1 MVGIALLVLG
11 IVVTSLLR
19 PSTSTSDKPAADFT
33 NSIGMAFQLIPSGTF
48 VMGSPTDEPD
58 WEDNEFQHEVRISD
72 DFYLGVTEV
81 TQGQWKSVMGTEPW
95 NFALL
100 GRGMGLKEGDNYPA
114 SCVTWDDAVAFCEK
128 LSQKE
133 DVNYR
138 LPTEAEWEYACRGG
152 SESAYSFGNSSA
164 DFGKYG
170 WFVDNSIHVKERD
183 YHEVGLKLANRFGLH
198 DMHGNL
204 SEWCSDCYDSDYY
217 REPSARTDPQGPD
230 GGDIRVRRGGSFDM
244 SPVYCRS
251 AYRDFFG
258 QDLDACIIGFRVVRS
273 SK

>member
-114 SCVTWDDAVAFCEK
+114 SCVTWDDALLTYV
-128 LSQKE
+128 
-133 DVNYR
+133 
-138 LPTEAEWEYACRGG
+138 T
-152 SESAYSFGNSSA
+152 
-164 DFGKYG
+164 
-170 WFVDNSIHVKERD
+170 
-183 YHEVGLKLANRFGLH
+183 LH
-198 DMHGNL
+198 LH
-204 SEWCSDCYDSDYY
+204 
-217 REPSARTDPQGPD
+217 
-230 GGDIRVRRGGSFDM
+230 
-244 SPVYCRS
+244 
-251 AYRDFFG
+251 
-258 QDLDACIIGFRVVRS
+258 
-273 SK
+273 